1 MLGNTTYT
9 MHGRQVSLQ
18 HVSTDTLSKVKR
30 LNSVLFPVQYGHS
43 FYKALLMPDQHAMLA
58 FVDVSTDKEKCI
70 GTVGVRKQPWGF
82 ADSPAGAMQR
92 PGAPAVLEAYIMT
105 LGVLAP
111 YRRLGVG
118 KVLLDSAIRYARAD
132 PAVRRLVLHVHITN
146 DDALRFYHASG
157 FSTVRIVENY
167 YRRIEQPHAYLL
179 EYRVR

>member
-1 MLGNTTYT
+1 

-58 FVDVSTDKEKCI
+58 H
-70 GTVGVRKQPWGF
+70 GG
-82 ADSPAGAMQR
+82 SPTLQLASCQR

-118 KVLLDSAIRYARAD
+118 KVLLDSAVRYARAD